1 MKISFILS
9 QVPNLIILKNNLT
22 NKYKVFDKLNFFKI
36 IVFTYSV
43 VKTQRHKILRKFTFI
58 NELEYKK

>member
-1 MKISFILS
+1 MIISFILS
-9 QVPNLIILKNNLT
+9 QVPNLILLKNNLT

-43 VKTQRHKILRKFTFI
+43 VKTQRHKIL
-58 NELEYKK
+58 